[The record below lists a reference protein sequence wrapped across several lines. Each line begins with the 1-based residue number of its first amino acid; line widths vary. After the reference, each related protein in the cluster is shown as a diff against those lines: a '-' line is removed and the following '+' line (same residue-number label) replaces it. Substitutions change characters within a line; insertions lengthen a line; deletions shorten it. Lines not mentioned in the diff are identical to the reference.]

1 MDGTTNKSLY
11 RFAGIGLDTHLKDK
25 LSAVDDE
32 SDQIEWWR
40 TLSATAS
47 QNKTDRKGNG
57 NQHCRHGIPNRV
69 EIDERPQE
77 ANNRPRIGDWEMDL
91 IVGTAHRGAILTMIQ
106 VTFYNHIQE
115 VNMLRCQ
122 FIHLYLEFR

>member
-1 MDGTTNKSLY
+1 MLRLIIRIRLSQYIIRDQKDSGELY
-11 RFAGIGLDTHLKDK
+11 QLLRHH
-25 LSAVDDE
+25 
-32 SDQIEWWR
+32 
-40 TLSATAS
+40 
-47 QNKTDRKGNG
+47 NKTDRKGNG
-57 NQHCRHGIPNRV
+57 NQHCRRGIPNRV

-91 IVGTAHRGAILTMIQ
+91 IVGTANRGAILTMIQ

>member
-47 QNKTDRKGNG
+47 SKKPIEKAMAINTVAMGSLIELRLMNALKKQ
-57 NQHCRHGIPNRV
+57 I
-69 EIDERPQE
+69 IDHE
-77 ANNRPRIGDWEMDL
+77 
-91 IVGTAHRGAILTMIQ
+91 
-106 VTFYNHIQE
+106 
-115 VNMLRCQ
+115 
-122 FIHLYLEFR
+122 